1 MSPCHLNA
9 RCPRCTARTL
19 TQLSRSAV
27 RCDTCEE
34 RFGVLELEADAR
46 QMLAACEQARKNA
59 LAQEQEQRHA
69 AKAANTN

>member
-27 RCDTCEE
+27 RCDACGEALDE
-34 RFGVLELEADAR
+34 LIALGDGVR
-46 QMLAACEQARKNA
+46 AAFRAGEV
-59 LAQEQEQRHA
+59 
-69 AKAANTN
+69 